1 MSMKYTTGYIT
12 KAATESDNDGT
23 FVLNEG
29 TPDRVGDIIEAKGW
43 MLDDFVKN
51 PIALWMHDHEKPIGV
66 WENVHVKGKQLI
78 GSLRLGNTNLARMAK
93 QLLDDGILKAVS
105 VGFRPIDYDPI
116 DKDDPW
122 GAWHIKSALLLE
134 TSLVSVP
141 AHPNALRISKSLGL
155 SREERELVF
164 GASTFASQIDP
175 EVREKAINPA
185 VLRATK
191 SLEAARNTLRIKS

>member
-1 MSMKYTTGYIT
+1 MKYTTGYIT

-29 TPDRVGDIIEAKGW
+29 TADRMGDIIEAKGW
-43 MLDDFVKN
+43 MLDDFIKN

-78 GSLRLGNTNLARMAK
+78 GSLRLGSTNLAKMAK

>member
-1 MSMKYTTGYIT
+1 MKYTTGYIT
-12 KAATESDNDGT
+12 KDATESGDDGT
-23 FVLNEG
+23 FVLNEA

-43 MLDDFVKN
+43 VLDDFEKN
-51 PIALWMHDHEKPIGV
+51 PIALWMHDHEKPIGT

-78 GSLRLGNTNLARMAK
+78 GSLKLGSTNLARMAK

-116 DKDDPW
+116 DEDDPW

-164 GASTFASQIDP
+164 GASQSAIQIDP
-175 EVREKAINPA
+175 DVREKTTNPA
-185 VLRATK
+185 VIRATK
-191 SLEAARNTLRIKS
+191 ALDAARKTLRIET